1 MAFNKMFV
9 MLPVMLAARKLDG
22 ENPDTVFMLR
32 CAYGTVQ
39 AVIVLLVAYIYIS
52 SQAVSNGKD
61 KDRLIYVP
69 PPPAVSFSFSERLTT
84 EVLSGLLLFFTT
96 QIYIFFRATMRHR
109 FSCSLHVLPL
119 HRSPLHNS
127 HSPLRTPT
135 PRRSTPRRSSVPTF
149 RLRPCRSSDR
159 LCSASA

>member
-52 SQAVSNGKD
+52 SLAVSNGKD

-69 PPPAVSFSFSERLTT
+69 PPPVVSLSWFHPFCADSSGFILPAPTKINTRTFSFVPQCCAFIDS
-84 EVLSGLLLFFTT
+84 LSSSHCLF
-96 QIYIFFRATMRHR
+96 A
-109 FSCSLHVLPL
+109 LLPL
-119 HRSPLHNS
+119 CTIHPAL
-127 HSPLRTPT
+127 
-135 PRRSTPRRSSVPTF
+135 
-149 RLRPCRSSDR
+149 
-159 LCSASA
+159 